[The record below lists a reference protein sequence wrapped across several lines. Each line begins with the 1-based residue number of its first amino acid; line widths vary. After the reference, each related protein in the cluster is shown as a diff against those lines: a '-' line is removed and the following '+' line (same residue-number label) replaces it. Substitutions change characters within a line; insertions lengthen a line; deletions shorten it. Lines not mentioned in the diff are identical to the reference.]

1 MPFLKGTTF
10 WIDIDQKYTIS
21 HTGMILSSFH
31 ELDIGNLV
39 SAFPNTNKNVRVTVG
54 HSLS

>member
-10 WIDIDQKYTIS
+10 RIDIDQKYTIS
-21 HTGMILSSFH
+21 HTGMILSSFN